1 MALLEL
7 DDVSFAY
14 DKTPVLRHI
23 RYGFDA
29 GTIYAIVGKSGA
41 GKTTLLSLMSGLA
54 SPTEG
59 RILYK
64 GTDIAA
70 INKYDFRRQCVGVVF
85 QSFNLL
91 TNLTALENVQLS
103 MDIAGVKS
111 KNKRAQA
118 MALLDELFSDPGQEA
133 PRDELLAAA
142 QAHYAGRLDGIVMN

>member
-41 GKTTLLSLMSGLA
+41 GKTTLLSLMSGRA

-59 RILYK
+59 RILY
-64 GTDIAA
+64 
-70 INKYDFRRQCVGVVF
+70 
-85 QSFNLL
+85 
-91 TNLTALENVQLS
+91 
-103 MDIAGVKS
+103 
-111 KNKRAQA
+111 
-118 MALLDELFSDPGQEA
+118 
-133 PRDELLAAA
+133 
-142 QAHYAGRLDGIVMN
+142 